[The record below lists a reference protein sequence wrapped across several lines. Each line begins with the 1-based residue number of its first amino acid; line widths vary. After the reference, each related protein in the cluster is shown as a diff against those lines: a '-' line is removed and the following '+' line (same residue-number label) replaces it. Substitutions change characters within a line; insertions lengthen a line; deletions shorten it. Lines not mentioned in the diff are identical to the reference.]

1 MLLSDGGIVQALN
14 RGDIRVG
21 AEPGDVTQAIKPAS
35 IDVRLSRDLLLFHD
49 GGDPVVDPTRRQ
61 EDTVAKRILEQG
73 FHVGAHEFLLGS
85 TLEEVHVG
93 PGYAMQFTG
102 KSSLAR
108 LGLMVHSTAG
118 HIDPGFQG
126 RITLEMTNLR
136 NKPFLLREGMW
147 IGQVLVFKLDADAMV
162 PYGSPILGSRYMGQS
177 TVTESRSWM

>member
-1 MLLSDGGIVQALN
+1 MGEIKVGEDPQSAYPGGP
-14 RGDIRVG
+14 
-21 AEPGDVTQAIKPAS
+21 EAIQPAS
-35 IDVRLSRDLLLFHD
+35 IDVRLSRDLLIFHE
-49 GGDPVVDPTRRQ
+49 GGDPVIDPQRRP
-61 EDTVAKRILEQG
+61 EDTVAKRIPEQG
-73 FHVGAHEFLLGS
+73 FHVKPHEFLLGC
-85 TLEEVHVG
+85 TEEEVTVG

-136 NKPFLLREGMW
+136 DKPFLLRRGMW
-147 IGQVLVFKLDADAMV
+147 IGQLLVFKLDADALR
-162 PYGSPILGSRYMGQS
+162 PYGSESLQSRYMAQS